1 MNNFRKY
8 CAFYIHFCSW
18 TLAGGARVGARPP
31 PLYKKYGGI
40 FPCVV
45 FFPCVENDLGLS
57 PLTEISGGD
66 HVFAARVV
74 PNNNVA
80 LAEFERSCQT

>member
-1 MNNFRKY
+1 MD
-8 CAFYIHFCSW
+8 
-18 TLAGGARVGARPP
+18 ARRRGKGRCTPP
-31 PLYKKYGGI
+31 PRKKYVGGF

-45 FFPCVENDLGLS
+45 FFSCVENVLGLS

-66 HVFAARVV
+66 HAFAARVV

-80 LAEFERSCQT
+80 LAEFERSCET

>member
-18 TLAGGARVGARPP
+18 TLAGGARVGARPS
-31 PLYKKYGGI
+31 LEKIGEGL
-40 FPCVV
+40 FPMCS
-45 FFPCVENDLGLS
+45 FFPCVENVLGLS

-66 HVFAARVV
+66 HAFAARVV

-80 LAEFERSCQT
+80 LAFTN

>member
-8 CAFYIHFCSW
+8 CAFHIHFCSW

-31 PLYKKYGGI
+31 HRKKI
-40 FPCVV
+40 CS
-45 FFPCVENDLGLS
+45 FFPCVENVLGLS
-57 PLTEISGGD
+57 PLTEISGG
-66 HVFAARVV
+66 HHAFATRVV

-80 LAEFERSCQT
+80 LAEFERSCET

>member
-8 CAFYIHFCSW
+8 CAFHIHFCSW

-31 PLYKKYGGI
+31 HRKKICRGL
-40 FPCVV
+40 FPMCS
-45 FFPCVENDLGLS
+45 FFPFVENVLGLS
-57 PLTEISGGD
+57 PLTEISGG
-66 HVFAARVV
+66 HHAFATRVV

-80 LAEFERSCQT
+80 LAEFERSCET